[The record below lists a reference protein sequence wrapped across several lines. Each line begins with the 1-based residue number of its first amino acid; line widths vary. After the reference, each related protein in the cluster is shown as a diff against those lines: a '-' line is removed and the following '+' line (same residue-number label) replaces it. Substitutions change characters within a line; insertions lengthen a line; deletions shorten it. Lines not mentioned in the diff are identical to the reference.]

1 MLGDRIAELQLP
13 AMCDE
18 GSGWG
23 WEVLSE
29 DLYAPPLS
37 EDSYASPLSEDLYAP
52 PAGIEVE
59 VVRAWLRNTLEDICL
74 LISRARPALSFCFSV
89 FV

>member
-1 MLGDRIAELQLP
+1 MLGNRLAELQLP
-13 AMCDE
+13 AMCD
-18 GSGWG
+18 GRG

-29 DLYAPPLS
+29 DSYAP
-37 EDSYASPLSEDLYAP
+37 PLSEDLYAP

>member
-18 GSGWG
+18 GSGRG
-23 WEVLSE
+23 WEALSE
-29 DLYAPPLS
+29 DI
-37 EDSYASPLSEDLYAP
+37 YAP

-59 VVRAWLRNTLEDICL
+59 VVRAWLRNTIEDML
-74 LISRARPALSFCFSV
+74 LDQQG
-89 FV
+89 

>member
-1 MLGDRIAELQLP
+1 MLVDRIAELQLP

-18 GSGWG
+18 GNGRG

-29 DLYAPPLS
+29 DIYAP
-37 EDSYASPLSEDLYAP
+37 PLSEDLYAP

-59 VVRAWLRNTLEDICL
+59 VVRAWLRNTLEDML
-74 LISRARPALSFCFSV
+74 V
-89 FV
+89 DQQG